1 MKISLVAAILL
12 GSWMIGACS
21 SDQASQD
28 EELKQ
33 KIGQLLMVGFRGF
46 ELEEGMKIVE
56 DIEDRNLGGVILF
69 DYDVPRDIP
78 ERNIRDLA
86 QVQQLNTD
94 LQTRADIPLMIAVDQ
109 EGGNVA
115 RLKPEHGFHEMP
127 SHQNLGDAGDI
138 ERTFE
143 ESAKTAERLAEL
155 GFNIN
160 YAPVT
165 DVNRNP
171 DNPIIGALERS
182 FSEDPEM
189 VARHAR
195 AFMEAHH
202 EYGVY
207 STIKHFPGHGSS
219 RDDTHLGIADV
230 TEYWDEVELQPFQEL
245 IDSDLRLIMTA
256 HIFNEQLDPDHPAT
270 LSENVIT
277 GILREEMD
285 YEGIIVSDDM
295 QMNAITDFYGLEE
308 ALELGI
314 NAGLDLLV
322 FANNSVY
329 EEDIAE
335 RAISKIAAM
344 VEDGRV
350 SRSRIEESYK
360 RIMQFKENLHTETE
374 F

>member
-1 MKISLVAAILL
+1 MKVFWLTAVFAAGL
-12 GSWMIGACS
+12 GMFACS
-21 SDQASQD
+21 NTEAAQD
-28 EELKQ
+28 DELKQ

-46 ELEEGMKIVE
+46 ELEDGMTVVR
-56 DIEDRNLGGVILF
+56 DIEERNLGGVILF
-69 DYDVPRDIP
+69 DYDVPRDEP
-78 ERNIRDLA
+78 KRNIRDLD
-86 QVQQLNTD
+86 QVRQLNAD
-94 LQTRADIPLMIAVDQ
+94 LQSHAETPLMVAIDQ

-115 RLKPEHGFHEMP
+115 RLKPEHGFHEMR
-127 SHQNLGDAGDI
+127 SHQSLGDEND
-138 ERTFE
+138 TDKTYE
-143 ESAKTAERLAEL
+143 ESAKTAERLADL

-171 DNPIIGALERS
+171 ENPIIGKLERS
-182 FSEDPEM
+182 FSEDPDV
-189 VARHAR
+189 VAQHAR
-195 AFMEAHH
+195 AFMQAHH

-245 IDSDLRLIMTA
+245 IDSDLQLIMTA
-256 HIFNEQLDPDHPAT
+256 HIFNEHLDSDHPAT
-270 LSENVIT
+270 LSQNVVT
-277 GILREEMD
+277 NILREEMG

-329 EEDIAE
+329 EEDITE
-335 RAISKIAAM
+335 RAVSKIAAM

-350 SRSRIEESYK
+350 SRSRIEESYERVMK
-360 RIMQFKENLHTETE
+360 FKENL
-374 F
+374 